1 MAYKTSSLIKSF
13 SRAIS
18 NLINLFE
25 IFIKN
30 QMSIRVQRTR
40 RTNWNITD
48 RISRTTKI
56 YIVAVRKFLSFGP
69 LYLKIFQFANDRFW
83 VLLSVHERLIIW
95 NFNLK
100 ITFRNRIRIHSSGY
114 EPFAAFSA
122 AVFSF
127 LSSNSTYL
135 YCTVRLCRA
144 QSSNCNSSCG
154 ATSSSWKQKRSTS
167 NDEINETDEI
177 NLKLGP
183 LLINNQKS
191 KRGF

>member
-1 MAYKTSSLIKSF
+1 MNPWL
-13 SRAIS
+13 
-18 NLINLFE
+18 
-25 IFIKN
+25 
-30 QMSIRVQRTR
+30 
-40 RTNWNITD
+40 
-48 RISRTTKI
+48 
-56 YIVAVRKFLSFGP
+56 
-69 LYLKIFQFANDRFW
+69 LKI
-83 VLLSVHERLIIW
+83 I
-95 NFNLK
+95 
-100 ITFRNRIRIHSSGY
+100 FRNRIRIHSSGY

-167 NDEINETDEI
+167 SDEPDEI

-191 KRGF
+191 KREFQELNDSTSKSFCEYFISLISVRFLEI